1 MIGISD
7 SSVTI
12 QVSSQF
18 VPSTPAWFEERQ
30 GSLVIG
36 MCHDVFAP
44 PDVQPN
50 EREER
55 LAQSLLVT

>member
-7 SSVTI
+7 SSLAI

-30 GSLVIG
+30 GLLVIG
-36 MCHDVFAP
+36 MCHDVFAQ
-44 PDVQPN
+44 PDV
-50 EREER
+50 
-55 LAQSLLVT
+55 